1 MGEMLKGKNVVV
13 TGAGRGI
20 GREIALAL
28 AEEGANVVV
37 NDIGV
42 SLAGAEP
49 TSTPADET
57 VAEIK
62 KKGVNAIASYG
73 DVSDFSSAEGII
85 KSCVDNFGRIDILV
99 NVAGVLRDRMVF
111 NMAPEEWDLVIK
123 VHLYGTFNTCRHACA
138 LMRGQRGGRIIN
150 IASRAALGISAG
162 NANYSA
168 AKGGIISFTRCIARD
183 LGKYGITANVVMPTG
198 WTRMTSSI
206 PEDRLRTLA
215 VTHYGLSEKEANTL
229 PVDELGKKV
238 YGDPGDPGKLIAYLA
253 SDVAANINGQLF
265 FCGMGEIEHFPDAS
279 IPDKTIY
286 TAARRWTTEE
296 VVRTFP
302 GAIGKALVN
311 PSPPQPPKE
320 KSA

>member
-1 MGEMLKGKNVVV
+1 MSEILKGKNAVV

-28 AEEGANVVV
+28 AEEGANIVV
-37 NDIGV
+37 NDLGV
-42 SLAGAEP
+42 TLAGAEP

-62 KKGVNAIASYG
+62 KKGVNATVNYN
-73 DVSDFSSAEGII
+73 DVSTFSSAEAII
-85 KSCVDNFGRIDILV
+85 KSCVDNFGKIDILV
-99 NVAGVLRDRMVF
+99 NVAGVLRDRMMY
-111 NMAPEEWDLVIK
+111 NMAPEEWDLVMK
-123 VHLYGTFNTCRHACA
+123 VHLYGTFNTCRHAAA
-138 LMRGQRGGRIIN
+138 LMREQRGGHIIN

-168 AKGGIISFTRCIARD
+168 AKGGIISFTRCIAKD
-183 LGKYGITANVVMPTG
+183 LGRYGITANAVMPTG

-206 PEDRLRTLA
+206 PEDKLRTLA
-215 VTHYGLSEKEANTL
+215 VTYYGLDEKVANTL

-238 YGDPGDPGKLIAYLA
+238 YGDPGDAGKLIAYLA
-253 SDVAANINGQLF
+253 SDAAANINGQLF
-265 FCGMGEIEHFPDAS
+265 FCGMGQIQHYPDAS

-286 TAARRWTTEE
+286 TSAGRWTIEE

-311 PSPPQPPKE
+311 PAPPQPPKE
-320 KSA
+320 KPA